1 MTWLARVYSRRIVNV
16 NVNILTAGIL
26 ALAITAPVMHYLEH
40 LGIIDLLAQRLGY
53 HRKAIIAALTFGV
66 DLIADVSVYYSLHW
80 YANHVPAKLGG
91 HGRLI
96 NPGYAHLSFMQD
108 ATMVQVER
116 MVLSPILYTIALG
129 LQHLLLR
136 NQMAVAW
143 ATAIG
148 FGAGILFTRT
158 LHTMWMLYRSRRLQ
172 TTSATTIPATTTP
185 TTLAPRPPTPNLP
198 APKPHELARPR

>member
-16 NVNILTAGIL
+16 NVNILTAGTL
-26 ALAITAPVMHYLEH
+26 ALAITAPVMHYLQH
-40 LGIIDLLAQRLGY
+40 LGIIDLLAQRTGY
-53 HRKAIIAALTFGV
+53 SAQTVIAALTFGV
-66 DLIADVSVYYSLHW
+66 DLIADVSVYYTLHW

-129 LQHLLLR
+129 LQHVLLR
-136 NQMAVAW
+136 NHMAVAW

-148 FGAGILFTRT
+148 FGAGILTTRT
-158 LHTMWMLYRSRRLQ
+158 LHTLWMLYRSRKHKAA
-172 TTSATTIPATTTP
+172 TATSTTP
-185 TTLAPRPPTPNLP
+185 T
-198 APKPHELARPR
+198 LARPR